1 MGKGQGE
8 QIERRWER
16 VECCNT
22 FKDENGTEVKI
33 ELKTECSTQEEMRKT
48 LSFIAQS
55 SHRFYLEV
63 ADKIN
68 STL

>member
-1 MGKGQGE
+1 ME
-8 QIERRWER
+8 H
-16 VECCNT
+16 CNT
-22 FKDENGTEVKI
+22 FKDKNGLEVRI
-33 ELKTECSTQEEMRKT
+33 ELKTECSTQEEMRET

-68 STL
+68 SML